1 MVEERRRDRRRV
13 NGNNGG
19 MEPQRGM
26 PKMGGVFSAPRMAE
40 LFLPGCGA
48 QQRTVAAAHQ
58 SDTALDQAD
67 GQAAK
72 IMILPGTAK
81 NALLAEQALCDF
93 TITMTR
99 QPGIE
104 GPHN

>member
-1 MVEERRRDRRRV
+1 MR
-13 NGNNGG
+13 
-19 MEPQRGM
+19 
-26 PKMGGVFSAPRMAE
+26 GGVFGTPESQ
-40 LFLPGCGA
+40 LFLPGCGT

-58 SDTALDQAD
+58 RDAALNQTD
-67 GQAAK
+67 GQAAQ
-72 IMILPGTAK
+72 IMILPGAAK